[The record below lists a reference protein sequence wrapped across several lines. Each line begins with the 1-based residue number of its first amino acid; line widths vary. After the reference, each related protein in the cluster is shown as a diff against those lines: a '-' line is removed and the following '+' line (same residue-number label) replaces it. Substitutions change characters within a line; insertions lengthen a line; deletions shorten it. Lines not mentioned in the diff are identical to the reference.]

1 MLKITHS
8 SAATLLAKSSSQVHL
23 PQISLEDTILLGF
36 SQEISCD
43 PNTSYFSNHFK
54 SRRIP
59 GGTEEMILPEH
70 NFPF

>member
-23 PQISLEDTILLGF
+23 PQISLDTILLGF

-54 SRRIP
+54 PRRIP